1 MKTVE
6 RVLIFIA
13 FSATVCAGNVDEASV
28 LLAIDFTTVKLIS
41 NLQGELARLRN
52 VIRSSLPGFENEIES
67 LLILLEDY
75 TTLKLASRIGV
86 QHHLLEEFKVQME
99 SARTHYRMG
108 PMIILGEG
116 RQLDECSDI
125 GSDKCNEHLKSCEVS
140 IEGANRTL
148 KKLLTQVKET
158 LAQRLSSDANNLQR
172 TDRQSWIETLE
183 FLSKN
188 PGLGED
194 DEIDVDEIDVDED
207 SSVGFSNDF
216 SDLASNKLQDLTFNI
231 DRLNEVVLCF
241 VESDAEPLDST
252 DFDSDAEPLDSTD
265 FN

>member
-6 RVLIFIA
+6 RVVIFIA
-13 FSATVCAGNVDEASV
+13 FSATMCVGNVECSQFEEDEANV
-28 LLAIDFTTVKLIS
+28 LLLTIDFVKLIS

-52 VIRSSLPGFENEIES
+52 VIRSSLPGFEKKIEN
-67 LLILLEDY
+67 LIILLEDY
-75 TTLKLASRIGV
+75 TTLKLASKIGV
-86 QHHLLEEFKVQME
+86 QHSLLEEFSLQMKA
-99 SARTHYRMG
+99 ARTHYRMG
-108 PMIILGEG
+108 PMIVLGEG
-116 RQLDECSDI
+116 RQLDECSD
-125 GSDKCNEHLKSCEVS
+125 KCNEHLESCEVS

-148 KKLLTQVKET
+148 KKFLTQVKET

-194 DEIDVDEIDVDED
+194 GEIDADGQAED

-216 SDLASNKLQDLTFNI
+216 SDLTSNKLQDLTFNI
-231 DRLNEVVLCF
+231 DHLNEVVLCF
-241 VESDAEPLDST
+241 TDSDAKHLDST
-252 DFDSDAEPLDSTD
+252 N

>member
-1 MKTVE
+1 MGRAKLALLRIIQMKTVE
-6 RVLIFIA
+6 RVVIFIA
-13 FSATVCAGNVDEASV
+13 FSATMCVGNVECSQFEEDEANV
-28 LLAIDFTTVKLIS
+28 LLLAIDLTKLIS

-52 VIRSSLPGFENEIES
+52 VIRSSLPGFEKKIES
-67 LLILLEDY
+67 LIILLEDY
-75 TTLKLASRIGV
+75 TTLKLASRFGV
-86 QHHLLEEFKVQME
+86 QHSLLEEFSLQTKA
-99 SARTHYRMG
+99 ARTHYRMG
-108 PMIILGEG
+108 PMIVLGED
-116 RQLDECSDI
+116 RQLDECSD
-125 GSDKCNEHLKSCEVS
+125 KCNEHLESCEVS

-148 KKLLTQVKET
+148 KKFLTQVKET

-172 TDRQSWIETLE
+172 TDRQSWVETLE

-194 DEIDVDEIDVDED
+194 GEIDADED

-216 SDLASNKLQDLTFNI
+216 SDPVSNKLQDLTFNI

-252 DFDSDAEPLDSTD
+252 DF
-265 FN
+265 N